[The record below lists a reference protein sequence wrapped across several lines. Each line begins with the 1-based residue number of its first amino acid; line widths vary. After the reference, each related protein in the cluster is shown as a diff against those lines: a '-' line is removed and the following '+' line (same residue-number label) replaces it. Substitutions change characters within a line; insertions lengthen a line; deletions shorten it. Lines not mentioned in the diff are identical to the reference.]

1 VSWCPRATSRWA
13 EHDRRALHRA
23 LVPHRGKVYCQGSR
37 FPETATTALGVLQPW
52 PLPSSR
58 LVSRRN
64 QAPMI
69 TRLKRIEDLLI
80 EMRGVLD
87 FQLKRIGVLQKQVD
101 ILIENNAVRRTPRV
115 TRGRKKQ

>member
-1 VSWCPRATSRWA
+1 
-13 EHDRRALHRA
+13 
-23 LVPHRGKVYCQGSR
+23 
-37 FPETATTALGVLQPW
+37 
-52 PLPSSR
+52 
-58 LVSRRN
+58 
-64 QAPMI
+64 MI